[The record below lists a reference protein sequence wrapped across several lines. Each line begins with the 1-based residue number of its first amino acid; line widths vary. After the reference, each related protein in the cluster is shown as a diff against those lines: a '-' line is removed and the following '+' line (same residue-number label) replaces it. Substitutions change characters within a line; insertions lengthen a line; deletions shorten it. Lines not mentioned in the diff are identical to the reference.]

1 MSPQKRNVIVGLT
14 VMLGLAALV
23 WMMLTFSGNAVSLFR
38 RSGVQVTL
46 TSDRADGL
54 WPGSIVFYRGVS
66 VGRVTF
72 VRRLPDNEH
81 VEIGLDLDRTP
92 PLPRNLE
99 GVIRTNSAL
108 GSTAA
113 IMLEVIGTPDKEPL
127 QTGAQLNAKYLG
139 LELIPPEF
147 TELAGQLRQ
156 QQLVLHLD
164 QAVLSIRDQAN
175 KAGNVLESLDKLVS
189 DPKIQEQVHQAIAN
203 IHDASESAAHV
214 TAKFDKLSDKLN
226 TVVDNTNGHVNDLSR
241 DIGTDTDKLGKIL
254 DQLNQTAVSLN
265 EKKGTAGLLVNDPKL
280 YDSLVDTVQTLNS
293 TVADLKRL
301 IAQWEQEG
309 VPLKMGK

>member
-23 WMMLTFSGNAVSLFR
+23 WMLLTFSSNAISLFTR
-38 RSGVQVTL
+38 TGLEVVL

-54 WPGSIVFYRGVS
+54 SPGSIVYYRGVS

-72 VRRLPDNEH
+72 VRRLDDNEH
-81 VEIGLDLDRTP
+81 VEIGLDLDQKP
-92 PLPRNLE
+92 PLPGNLV
-99 GVIRTNSAL
+99 GLIRTNSAL

-113 IMLEVIGTPDKEPL
+113 ITLDVIGPPSKEPL
-127 QTGAQLNAKYLG
+127 KSGAQLLAKYVG

-147 TELAGQLRQ
+147 TELAGQFRQ

-164 QAVLSIRDQAN
+164 QAVISIRDQAN
-175 KAGNVLESLDKLVS
+175 KAGNILDSLDKLVS

-203 IHDASESAAHV
+203 LHDASESAAQV
-214 TAKFDKLSDKLN
+214 TAKFNKLSDKVD
-226 TVVDNTNGHVNDLSR
+226 TVVDNTNTHIGEISQQ
-241 DIGTDTDKLGKIL
+241 IGTDTDKLGKIL
-254 DQLNQTAVSLN
+254 DKFNETAQSLN

-280 YDSLVDTVQTLNS
+280 YNSLVDTVQTLNA